1 MGGWGRVGCDLLSR
15 MKRWDPSLQWQ
26 VRMWSGRGSPS
37 LGGRRGG
44 ALSKP
49 EPVLL
54 TQEIRERLVRC
65 FCSVNA
71 KPDDLSLNTPLTSTP
86 VS

>member
-1 MGGWGRVGCDLLSR
+1 MGSQSAVAGQDVVWEGQ
-15 MKRWDPSLQWQ
+15 PFF
-26 VRMWSGRGSPS
+26 
-37 LGGRRGG
+37 GGEAGG

>member
-1 MGGWGRVGCDLLSR
+1 MGSQSAVAGQDVVWEGQ
-15 MKRWDPSLQWQ
+15 PFF
-26 VRMWSGRGSPS
+26 
-37 LGGRRGG
+37 GGRRGRG
-44 ALSKP
+44 AALSKP

-54 TQEIRERLVRC
+54 TQEIHERLVRC